1 MKGLLHILFILLSTS
16 TLLELLPSCQARKS
30 TFTPEERREAD
41 SIVRQ
46 AKSLEELERLQRHF
60 DKEGH
65 HLASIIALRELG
77 KRLRNESRFD
87 EALLVHSKASE
98 AAQDL
103 QDTLEWVR
111 ALNDVGTDYRRIGA
125 LDVAQQYHY
134 QAWLISQ
141 EHSDTTAQA
150 KKN

>member
-46 AKSLEELERLQRHF
+46 AKSLEELERLQRRF

-77 KRLRNESRFD
+77 KRLRNESRLTKPSSYT
-87 EALLVHSKASE
+87 AKPPKQPKTYKTPSSGC
-98 AAQDL
+98 
-103 QDTLEWVR
+103 VR
-111 ALNDVGTDYRRIGA
+111 STTSGR
-125 LDVAQQYHY
+125 
-134 QAWLISQ
+134 
-141 EHSDTTAQA
+141 TTAV
-150 KKN
+150 